1 MQFQVPQNVMME
13 DRILGPLT
21 AIQFGIMVI
30 GLMSAFLIF
39 TSTGIPAPA
48 NQVVGI
54 FIAILT
60 VVMAVGKFNDQPMH
74 RFIKYII
81 LFIITPKVRVWH
93 KEGIDPKLVKPNSLI
108 NSDGEIQKIKKV
120 TKNDIAR
127 LSVILDSRGKNGVI
141 INPKPLEIHQ
151 TGGVNNGKK

>member
-30 GLMSAFLIF
+30 GLMSAFVIF
-39 TSTGIPAPA
+39 TSTSIPAPV
-48 NQVVGI
+48 NQGVGI
-54 FIAILT
+54 FIALFT
-60 VVMAVGKFNDQPMH
+60 VVLAVGKFNDQPMY
-74 RFIKYII
+74 RFIKYIV
-81 LFIITPKVRVWH
+81 LFIFTPKVRVWH
-93 KEGIDPKLVKPNSLI
+93 KEGMDPKLVKPNSLA
-108 NSDGEIQKIKKV
+108 NSANEIQKIKKV

-141 INPKPLEIHQ
+141 LNPQSLSKHQ
-151 TGGVNNGKK
+151 TGGVNNGEK